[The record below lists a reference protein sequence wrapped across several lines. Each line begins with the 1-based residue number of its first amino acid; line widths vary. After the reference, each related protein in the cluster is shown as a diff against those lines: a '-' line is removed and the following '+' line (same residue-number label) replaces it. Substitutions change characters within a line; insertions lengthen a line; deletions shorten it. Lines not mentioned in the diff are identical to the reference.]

1 MGCKVERPYEYGEH
15 TADILIVAY
24 GCTLEESFINS
35 ALAVMDVM
43 YHVERVEARE
53 TREIAIEADDMEQ
66 LLFKW
71 IDDVLYL
78 FDGEKFAPSRHME
91 LALVHNGACKLRAV
105 IHGERYDIERHGF
118 RGTIVKAMTYH
129 EMSIERRGDVWRVQF
144 VVDV

>member
-1 MGCKVERPYEYGEH
+1 MEKPYEYGEH
-15 TADILIVAY
+15 TADILIIAY

-35 ALAVMDVM
+35 ALAVLDVM
-43 YHVERVEARE
+43 YYVERVGAKE
-53 TREIAIEADDMEQ
+53 TREIAVEADDMEQ
-66 LLFKW
+66 LLFRW

-78 FDGEKFAPSRHME
+78 FDGEKFAPGRNME
-91 LALVHNGACKLRAV
+91 LSLVHDGTYKLKAMV
-105 IHGERYDIERHGF
+105 HGERYDIERHGF